1 MMGVGSGRQ
10 SGVKAIEKEAQGYR
24 AAGIWG
30 TAQRD
35 WGAAG
40 TGIQQTDRGAWK
52 RLRGNESNSGG
63 SCQVEIKELWGPG
76 TTPSGHS
83 LVLHA
88 PELP

>member
-1 MMGVGSGRQ
+1 MQQAS
-10 SGVKAIEKEAQGYR
+10 
-24 AAGIWG
+24 
-30 TAQRD
+30 
-35 WGAAG
+35 
-40 TGIQQTDRGAWK
+40 GIQQTDRGAWK